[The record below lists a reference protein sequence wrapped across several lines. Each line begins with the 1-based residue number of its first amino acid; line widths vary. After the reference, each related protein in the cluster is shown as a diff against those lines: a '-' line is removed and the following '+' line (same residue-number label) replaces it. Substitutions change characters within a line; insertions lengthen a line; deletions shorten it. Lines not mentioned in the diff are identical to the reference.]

1 MDEDLS
7 LKSRTMIQAELENH
21 RNLSPDIRSDQYYAD
36 KTKLSRSSIR
46 LVRTG
51 NLLLKNDAAFILME
65 VIKSDPIEALIY
77 LKTVPTYKNYAV
89 KQLNL
94 IEQRGGELAKIGD
107 ERLSLLTEARYRDLI
122 AFVAIPR
129 SKDVLVKRR
138 GSDALDMANFLI
150 KKKILQEDS
159 KKNITINSFY
169 ISNRTDNMPKLIQSQ
184 VNYFQKRPESIEFIH
199 ANIKTVNAKQLKKI
213 KTLLTET
220 DENLSKIGSNVGS
233 DSEDI
238 GIMIG
243 FYMGLTEE

>member
-1 MDEDLS
+1 MNEDLLS
-7 LKSRTMIQAELENH
+7 KSRTMIQAELEKH
-21 RNLSPDIRSDQYYAD
+21 RNISPDIRSDQYYAD

-46 LVRTG
+46 LVRKG
-51 NLLLKNDAAFILME
+51 SLLLKNDAAFILME
-65 VIKSDPIEALIY
+65 VVKSDPIEALLSLKSVPIY
-77 LKTVPTYKNYAV
+77 REYAA

-122 AFVAIPR
+122 AFTAVPR
-129 SKDVLVKRR
+129 TKEVLTNRR
-138 GSDALDMANFLI
+138 GSDSLEMAYFLI
-150 KKKILQEDS
+150 KKKILKEE
-159 KKNITINSFY
+159 KGKITINSFY

-184 VNYFQKRPESIEFIH
+184 VGYFQRRPELLEMIH
-199 ANIKTVNAKQLKKI
+199 ANIKTVSKKQLEQI
-213 KTLLTET
+213 RNLLAKT
-220 DENLSKIGSNVGS
+220 DETLSKIGSNAGS